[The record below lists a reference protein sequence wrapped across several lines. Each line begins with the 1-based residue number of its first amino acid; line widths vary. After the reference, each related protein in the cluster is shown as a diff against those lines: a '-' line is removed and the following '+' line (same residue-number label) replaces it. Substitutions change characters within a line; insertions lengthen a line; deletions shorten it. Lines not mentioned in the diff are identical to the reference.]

1 MKLRNVIVIARK
13 EFKDVLRDRRTLIF
27 MLLLPIAVM
36 PLMGIGITKFMKKTI
51 AAKKSE
57 TLVVAV
63 DPLAESLITGL
74 GGQWFAHNTTKALGV
89 IAKIGLTD
97 VHSIE
102 DLKRVVER
110 IEKIKEV
117 QQVGGD
123 GMGDAAMVGYA
134 AEFEALPDDEK
145 RLLADAGAVN
155 SAINQIKYI
164 PYDRVKTEGQLG
176 PGVQIPEGMPAPLDE
191 PRFALSIIQSDPI
204 HAAVHV
210 PVDVFDL
217 LEDGRLSANVHILH
231 DSSISR
237 SNEAH
242 DRLVA
247 FVRALNRDL
256 LDVRL
261 NEANLSPAFIEPIDL
276 RDGDV
281 ATSSRKFQA
290 VMGGILPYLIIM
302 FCFFGAFYPS
312 LDLTAGEKE
321 RHTLETLL
329 LAPVSRVELAWG
341 KFLVVFTASAVA
353 VVLALVSTGLT
364 ITKGIL
370 PQGLAQEFN
379 LTFEPLSIAVTASLF
394 VPVAALF
401 SAMLLGVALLARSF
415 KEAQSYTA
423 PLQFLVILPAMSA
436 LIPDLEAE
444 THLAWI
450 PFVNV
455 SMLMREQLKGNYLWD
470 FYAITMGSMLVL
482 TLVVLWGAGQLF
494 KRETVLLRT

>member
-1 MKLRNVIVIARK
+1 MNVHNVLVITRK

-36 PLMGIGITKFMKKTI
+36 PLMGIGISKFMKKTI
-51 AAKKSE
+51 ADKKAE

-74 GGQWFAHNTTKALGV
+74 AGQWRVANATSIGAV
-89 IAKIGLTD
+89 ITKIGLAD
-97 VHSIE
+97 VHSVE
-102 DLKRVVER
+102 DLRR
-110 IEKIKEV
+110 IVDRLEKIKEV

-123 GMGDAAMVGYA
+123 ALGDAALVSFA
-134 AEFEALPDDEK
+134 ANFEELPDDEK
-145 RLLADAGAVN
+145 LLLADAAAV
-155 SAINQIKYI
+155 SAATNLIKYI
-164 PYDRVKTEGQLG
+164 PYDRVKIDGELG
-176 PGVQIPEGMPAPLDE
+176 GGVEIPEGMPSPLDE
-191 PRFALSIIQSDPI
+191 PRFTLSIQKSEPI

-217 LEDGRLSANVHILH
+217 LTDGKLSAKVHVLH

-237 SNEAH
+237 SEEAYN
-242 DRLVA
+242 RLAA
-247 FVRALNRDL
+247 FIAALNRDL
-256 LDVRL
+256 VDERL
-261 NEANLSPAFIEPIDL
+261 TEAHLSPAFIKPIDL
-276 RDGDV
+276 RKSNV
-281 ATSSRKFQA
+281 ATSSRKLQA
-290 VMGGILPYLIIM
+290 VIGGFLPYLIIM

-329 LAPVSRVELAWG
+329 LAPVSRVDIAWG

-364 ITKGIL
+364 LTKGIL

-379 LTFEPLSIAVTASLF
+379 LTFEPLAIAVTASLF

-401 SAMLLGVALLARSF
+401 SALLLGVALLARSF

-470 FYAITMGSMLVL
+470 FYAITMVSMLLL
-482 TLVVLWGAGQLF
+482 TLFVLWGAGQLF